1 MQGAVV
7 TVKMRM
13 SRWRCANGDC
23 ERLTFVDRPSESVSP
38 YARRTGRI
46 AELVHFFGHG
56 VGGKPAERLLKRLG
70 MPVSDDTILRQ
81 LKRRVAA
88 RCGAVTV
95 RVAGIDDWSWRRGC
109 SYGTIVVDLE
119 RRVVV
124 DVLADRS
131 AAGTA
136 DWLCAHPEVEI
147 ISRDRSGLY
156 AQGGREG
163 AHRRDRSLIAFIC
176 FKICESRLKPN
187 SAASTGRLPSS
198 KDEDES
204 AATIVSNPR
213 GRSDV
218 AKHRKLTRQAQRRS
232 RQAIYDQI
240 RTLRDAG
247 TSIRD
252 IAKETGFCTRSVRKW
267 LKFPRRGGREGQ
279 GQFPFRRGDH
289 ATQGGD

>member
-1 MQGAVV
+1 MISAVGPEGGSCPDCGKPSKRRHSRYFRHLQDLPVQGAVV

-13 SRWRCANGDC
+13 SRWRCTNGDC
-23 ERLTFVDRPSESVSP
+23 ERLTFADRPSESVSP

-46 AELVHFFGHG
+46 AELVHLFGHG
-56 VGGKPAERLLKRLG
+56 VGGKPGERLLKRLG

-124 DVLADRS
+124 DVLADRT

-136 DWLCAHPEVEI
+136 DWLRAHPEVEI
-147 ISRDRSGLY
+147 ISRDRSGLC
-156 AQGGREG
+156 AQGG
-163 AHRRDRSLIAFIC
+163 ATHRRDRSLIAFIC

-187 SAASTGRLPSS
+187 SAASTGRRVAPCCHRRKTRTKAPQRSFQIHAVKAMS
-198 KDEDES
+198 RNIES
-204 AATIVSNPR
+204 
-213 GRSDV
+213 
-218 AKHRKLTRQAQRRS
+218 
-232 RQAIYDQI
+232 
-240 RTLRDAG
+240 
-247 TSIRD
+247 
-252 IAKETGFCTRSVRKW
+252 
-267 LKFPRRGGREGQ
+267 
-279 GQFPFRRGDH
+279 
-289 ATQGGD
+289 

>member
-13 SRWRCANGDC
+13 SRWRCTNGDC
-23 ERLTFVDRPSESVSP
+23 ERLTFADRPSESVSP

-46 AELVHFFGHG
+46 AELVHLFGHG
-56 VGGKPAERLLKRLG
+56 VGGKPGERLLKRLG

-136 DWLCAHPEVEI
+136 DWLRAHPEVEI
-147 ISRDRSGLY
+147 ISRAR
-156 AQGGREG
+156 
-163 AHRRDRSLIAFIC
+163 
-176 FKICESRLKPN
+176 
-187 SAASTGRLPSS
+187 
-198 KDEDES
+198 
-204 AATIVSNPR
+204 
-213 GRSDV
+213 
-218 AKHRKLTRQAQRRS
+218 
-232 RQAIYDQI
+232 
-240 RTLRDAG
+240 
-247 TSIRD
+247 
-252 IAKETGFCTRSVRKW
+252 
-267 LKFPRRGGREGQ
+267 
-279 GQFPFRRGDH
+279 
-289 ATQGGD
+289 